1 MLYTE
6 QFHQFFAP
14 FLRDGIPFYYDAI
27 KWVYQSKNWAD
38 EYKYLVLRGLKTPY
52 RPVKVSVTVLFSSEV
67 FYGAGLNNEVIL
79 QFIASFAVI
88 VSSMI
93 ITDHNEL

>member
-1 MLYTE
+1 MQRTISPI
-6 QFHQFFAP
+6 FAP

-93 ITDHNEL
+93 TDHNEL